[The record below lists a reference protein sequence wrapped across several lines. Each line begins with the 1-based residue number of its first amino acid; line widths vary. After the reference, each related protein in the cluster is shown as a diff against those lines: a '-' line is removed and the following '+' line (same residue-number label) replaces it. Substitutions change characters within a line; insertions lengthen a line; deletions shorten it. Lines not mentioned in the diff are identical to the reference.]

1 MNVAD
6 GPVKARHVLG
16 LAAAAVAVVLGLNLL
31 SIMVPPVGR
40 TLGLAPLVIVVL
52 IVVTAAVLL
61 GALRG
66 AGKR

>member
-1 MNVAD
+1 MNVA
-6 GPVKARHVLG
+6 GRPVGARQVLG
-16 LAAAAVAVVLGLNLL
+16 LAAAAVAVVLGLNLP
-31 SIMVPPVGR
+31 SILVPPVGR
-40 TLGLAPLVIVVL
+40 ALGLAPLVIVVL

>member
-1 MNVAD
+1 MNVAG
-6 GPVKARHVLG
+6 GPVGARHVLG

-31 SIMVPPVGR
+31 SILVPPVGSV
-40 TLGLAPLVIVVL
+40 LGLAPLVIVVL

-66 AGKR
+66 ARKR